1 MIQVADL
8 KKSYR
13 AKMEILKGVQFTLEP
28 NNIYCLLGRNGAG
41 KTTLMKILSGIL
53 AYDSGTIIIKDNKKL
68 NELVH
73 YVSEK
78 PIFLDFLSGFDN
90 LDFIQKI
97 YHLNMS
103 KDEVERFCE
112 EQGIQSFI
120 HELVIN
126 YSHGMKHQLALAVA
140 FLIKPKVLLLDE
152 PLVSLDPI
160 NIAETYKKLVS
171 YARRGNI
178 VLLSTHMIPIAHKLA
193 DEILLLK
200 NGKIHQVANQYSESE
215 LEDYVLNQI

>member
-8 KKSYR
+8 KKSYL
-13 AKMEILKGVQFTLEP
+13 AKMEILKGVQFILEP

-97 YHLNMS
+97 YH
-103 KDEVERFCE
+103 
-112 EQGIQSFI
+112 
-120 HELVIN
+120 
-126 YSHGMKHQLALAVA
+126 
-140 FLIKPKVLLLDE
+140 
-152 PLVSLDPI
+152 
-160 NIAETYKKLVS
+160 
-171 YARRGNI
+171 
-178 VLLSTHMIPIAHKLA
+178 
-193 DEILLLK
+193 
-200 NGKIHQVANQYSESE
+200 
-215 LEDYVLNQI
+215 